1 MEFMFMKDFFD
12 KRNQLY
18 GFKQPFQPSHKRY
31 EPLVSHALK
40 EMDQKYQNDTSNNVN
55 KYNVTEGN
63 LDDEFDKILKD
74 KGYMNK

>member
-1 MEFMFMKDFFD
+1 
-12 KRNQLY
+12 
-18 GFKQPFQPSHKRY
+18 
-31 EPLVSHALK
+31 
-40 EMDQKYQNDTSNNVN
+40 MDQKYQNDTTNNVN